1 MTRTV
6 QIAIVGAGSAGLSAL
21 QEIRKH
27 TEDLVLINDG
37 PYGTTC
43 ARVGCMPSKV
53 LIELARTYHHRRR
66 FGRMGIVGAEALTID
81 GAAAMHYVRSLR
93 DRYVKGTLRATDAL
107 GERNIA
113 GRARFVAADTLEV
126 NGERIKAR
134 RIIVATGSRPI
145 VPEAWRRLGEAVLT
159 SDDLFELDR
168 LPARLAVI
176 GLGGLGAELAQAAAR
191 LGGVVHGFEATD
203 AVAGLSDPEVS
214 ATAAECLGQDLRVH
228 LGAPAELSS
237 AADGIRVRAGD
248 TLVVV
253 DKVLAALGRRPNL
266 ERLGLEAIGA
276 PLDANGVPRFDPCTL
291 RIGDLPIYIAGDANR
306 DRPLLHE
313 AADEGFIAARN
324 ALGETDTAYARRA
337 GLQIVFTDPNVA
349 IVGLGWRR
357 LRDRPHVVGS
367 VELSGQSRLR
377 MTGEDRGRIRLYAD
391 AQDGELLGAEL
402 CAPEGEHL
410 AHLLALAVQQRLTVF
425 ELLRMPWYHPVLEEA
440 LRAAVRDAARQIGK
454 EPELALCD
462 TAPIETTVPD

>member
-6 QIAIVGAGSAGLSAL
+6 QIAIIGAGSAGLSAL

-27 TEDLVLINDG
+27 TDDLVLINEG

-53 LIELARTYHHRRR
+53 LIEVAKTYDHRRR
-66 FGRMGIVGAEALTID
+66 FNLMGILGGEALTID
-81 GAAAMHYVRSLR
+81 SAAAMSYVRSLR
-93 DRYVKGTLRATDAL
+93 DRYVKSTLRATETL
-107 GERNIA
+107 GARNIA
-113 GRARFVAADTLEV
+113 GRARFVEPDTLEV

-145 VPEAWRRLGEAVLT
+145 VPEAWRALGEAVLT
-159 SDDLFELDR
+159 SDDIFELER
-168 LPARLAVI
+168 LPKRLAVI
-176 GLGGLGAELAQAAAR
+176 GLGGIGAELAQAAAR
-191 LGGVVHGFEATD
+191 LGAEVHAFEAIET
-203 AVAGLSDPEVS
+203 VAGLTDPEVS
-214 ATAAECLGQDLRVH
+214 ATAVECMRQDLRVH
-228 LGAPAELSS
+228 LGAPAELSPG
-237 AADGIRVRAGD
+237 ADGIDVRAGEAHI
-248 TLVVV
+248 VV

-266 ERLGLEAIGA
+266 EQLGLQEIGA

-291 RIGDLPIYIAGDANR
+291 RIGDLPIYIAGDANH

-313 AADEGFIAARN
+313 AADEGYIAARN
-324 ALGETDTAYARRA
+324 ALGEADTAFARRT
-337 GLQIVFTDPNVA
+337 GLQIVFTSPNVA
-349 IVGLGWRR
+349 IVGLA
-357 LRDRPHVVGS
+357 LRQIRERAHVIGS
-367 VELSGQSRLR
+367 VALAGQSRLR
-377 MTGEDRGRIRLYAD
+377 MTGEDRGLIRLYAD

-410 AHLLALAVQQRLTVF
+410 AHLLALTVQQRLTVF

-454 EPELALCD
+454 APELALCD
-462 TAPIETTVPD
+462 TAPIETTDTA